1 VSQISPPFRIALIAM
16 LAVCAVWFTVLKPK
30 PPADV
35 AATSTPAATAPGAT
49 GLANDVDAAKDAA
62 KTSDAAN
69 AKVQNATGGT
79 TAPADTSAV
88 AKPEGAAAANTAKT
102 APAHKAPAKK
112 ATPAKKADLSAP
124 LLTAL
129 DERKAVVLVFYNAKG
144 SDDRA
149 VRAAADRLSH
159 RDGRVV
165 VKTVPVSRVGRY
177 APITTGVA
185 VTQTPTVMVLAPGK
199 TARTVVGFTTGREID
214 QMVGDALKAKPG
226 K

>member
-1 VSQISPPFRIALIAM
+1 MSQISPPFRIALVAM

-35 AATSTPAATAPGAT
+35 AATPTPAATATAPGAT
-49 GLANDVDAAKDAA
+49 GLANDVDAAKGAA

-79 TAPADTSAV
+79 TAPAETSAA
-88 AKPEGAAAANTAKT
+88 AKPKTAAAAKT
-102 APAHKAPAKK
+102 APAHTAPAKK

-199 TARTVVGFTTGREID
+199 TARPVVGFTTGREID
-214 QMVGDALKAKPG
+214 QLVGDALKAKPG